1 VSLTVPLHPVSL
13 RFFDAGLE
21 AAYRSHSFPALRRH
35 SRVAIIVGLALYALS
50 GFLDSWYVP
59 PELRGTVNIVRWMAM
74 GPAALTLIY
83 TFTSAFERCN
93 SVPLALV
100 GAYAAIGIFALL
112 WLAPDHLIVYYNAA
126 IVLTIL
132 FTYTFVGAR
141 FIHALSINLA
151 LVAAYNV
158 LFWLLN
164 PYPARLMITHDF
176 FILCANVIGAF
187 DCYLSE
193 AQRRRLFFREQE
205 LDEERRHHLERSLHD
220 NLTGLPNREL
230 LHDRLEQAVR
240 SAGRQGEGGVG
251 IFIDLDGFKP
261 INDTYG
267 HNAGDQVLQEVANRL
282 RNAVRD
288 SDTVA
293 RLGGDEFFIVANNVS
308 DQAAVQVLIETLAAR
323 LSEPVDLP
331 DGKQI
336 PEVHASFGFCRFP
349 YPEEKAD
356 NIIRHADM
364 AMYSVKRE
372 KNGCAPRVAATR
384 EGDPDMNFV
393 LAAEND

>member
-1 VSLTVPLHPVSL
+1 MSLTVPLHPVSL
-13 RFFDAGLE
+13 TFLDKGLE
-21 AAYRSHSFPALRRH
+21 AAYRSHSLPALRRH

-59 PELRGTVNIVRWMAM
+59 PELLGTVNIVRWMAM
-74 GPAALTLIY
+74 GPAILTLLY
-83 TFTSAFERCN
+83 TFTPRFERCN
-93 SVPLALV
+93 SIPLALV
-100 GAYAAIGIFALL
+100 GAYAATGIFALL
-112 WLAPDHLIVYYNAA
+112 WLASDRLVIYYNAA

-141 FIHALSINLA
+141 FVHALSINLA
-151 LVAAYNV
+151 LVAAYNI
-158 LFWLLN
+158 LFWLLH

-193 AQRRRLFFREQE
+193 AQGRRLFYREQE

-240 SAGRQGEGGVG
+240 SAGRQGESGVG

-267 HNAGDQVLQEVANRL
+267 HDAGDHVLQVVAHRL
-282 RNAVRD
+282 RNAVRE

-293 RLGGDEFFIVANNVS
+293 RLGGDEFFIVANNVF
-308 DQAAVQVLIETLAAR
+308 DQAAIMVLIETLATK

-331 DGKQI
+331 GGERI
-336 PEVHASFGFCRFP
+336 PEIHASFGFCNFP
-349 YPEEKAD
+349 YPEETAH
-356 NIIRHADM
+356 NIIRRADLS
-364 AMYSVKRE
+364 MYSVKRQ
-372 KNGCAPRVAATR
+372 KGGGSPRVAPTH
-384 EGDPDMNFV
+384 EGHPDMNLV
-393 LAAEND
+393 LAAESD